1 MGTFKVA
8 IDGPAG
14 AGKSTIAKAAA
25 RQLKFVYIDTG
36 AMYRAVGLAA
46 VREGINP
53 NTDIKEVEALLPKVE
68 IDISHGDKGQ
78 EIFLNGENVSK
89 EIRMPEISVAASD
102 VSKIP
107 AVRKKLL
114 GLQRSIAEKT
124 DVIMDG
130 RDIGTVVLPD
140 AELKI
145 FLTASV
151 EERAMRRYREL
162 CEKGIESSF
171 DEEVIL
177 NGYVLNYNCR
187 SGLVRIQETITVV
200 IDSTIFN
207 GDALDA
213 VRSNSVAHTILKI
226 HVLNGYFRSIAGN
239 ADITGVLEVT
249 AVKSDA
255 LVDCYIFGH
264 SIKKDD
270 CVIRRCSCNSFCES
284 AKCFIT
290 DLCHNMISCNFS
302 KVFNF

>member
-25 RQLKFVYIDTG
+25 QQLKFVYIDTG

-46 VREGINP
+46 VRAGINP
-53 NTDIKEVEALLPKVE
+53 NTDIKEVEAMLPQIE
-68 IDISHGDKGQ
+68 IDISHGEEGQ

-107 AVRKKLL
+107 AVRQKLL

-171 DEEVIL
+171 DEVKRDMEYRDKNDSEREVAPL
-177 NGYVLNYNCR
+177 KPAEDG
-187 SGLVRIQETITVV
+187 V
-200 IDSTIFN
+200 IVDTTGKTLEESVEWIFN
-207 GDALDA
+207 
-213 VRSNSVAHTILKI
+213 I
-226 HVLNGYFRSIAGN
+226 
-239 ADITGVLEVT
+239 
-249 AVKSDA
+249 
-255 LVDCYIFGH
+255 
-264 SIKKDD
+264 
-270 CVIRRCSCNSFCES
+270 IRES
-284 AKCFIT
+284 REK
-290 DLCHNMISCNFS
+290 
-302 KVFNF
+302 